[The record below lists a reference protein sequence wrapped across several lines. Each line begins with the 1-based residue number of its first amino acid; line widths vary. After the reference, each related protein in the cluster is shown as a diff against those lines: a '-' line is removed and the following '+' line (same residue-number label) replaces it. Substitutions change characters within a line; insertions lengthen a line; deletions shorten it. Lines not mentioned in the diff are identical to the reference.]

1 MRSPRSRFVR
11 PAAMLVLALGTAGL
25 SGPAAG
31 QTHAGGLDRALAAP
45 LIGFGAAA
53 TVSGNEIFVSRPGEF
68 VAFPMPGSEA
78 GSVHVFRRGAD
89 GWSEVAA
96 IPAPSGTYGDGFGTA
111 LDVVGDIL
119 VVGAPKENQGRGAAY
134 IFVREGAGW
143 SYFERLEAPDAMP
156 GDEFGSA
163 IVIGADAQS
172 GLIGAPGRGAG
183 GAVFAYA
190 GGAAGLTATELTGSD
205 APADARFGAS
215 LSLEGNLAL
224 VGAPGPFT
232 LSQYGTPAPPQAGTG
247 YVFRRARSGTA
258 WEEEAR
264 LTHTGG
270 MVAGLS
276 ALLLNGEAYLGSP
289 FGNQAQGAVFR
300 FAPDAD
306 GAWSQTEALA
316 AASPGATAFFGY
328 SLAGAGGRLVV
339 GAPGRNGFAG
349 AAHVFAA
356 GDDGDWNEEAM
367 LQAETRGLMGFMG
380 NAVAGGDGLAV
391 VGAPGSEF
399 FEGIGF
405 VFERDGGEWSE
416 AAPIHEAESG
426 LAAVTGE
433 EQRCSDAGM
442 VAGFDCS
449 EVDLVSFLPAREVG
463 GGRGIMVSDIWG
475 WVDPQTGREYAIL
488 GRFDGTSFVDVT
500 DAGNPVYLGNLPLT
514 EGAMPNLWRD
524 MKVYADHTFIVADN
538 AGEHGMQVFDLT
550 RLRDVTNPP
559 VEFDEDAHYA
569 EFASAHNIVINEASG
584 FAYVVGGSGGGETCG
599 GALHMV
605 DIRDPRN
612 PTFAGCF
619 ADPETGNNG
628 SGGYTHDAQCVIYE
642 GPDADH
648 AGREVCFNAS
658 ATKLGIGDVT
668 DKDNPTPISNAA
680 YPNVAY
686 SHQGW
691 LSEDQRYFYLNDE
704 LDELSG
710 GTTGTRTLVWD
721 VQDLDDPVLV
731 NEFVQDNE
739 ASDHNLY
746 IRDNLMYQSNYVSGL
761 RIFDISDPE
770 NPVPAGFFDTVP
782 GSPDTPG
789 FAGSWSN
796 YPFFPSG
803 NIIVSSMRE
812 GLFVLKKREPA
823 LVP

>member
-1 MRSPRSRFVR
+1 MRPRC
-11 PAAMLVLALGTAGL
+11 LALLVPLIPLVAAVAG
-25 SGPAAG
+25 PVAA
-31 QTHAGGLDRALAAP
+31 QTHAGSLNHAAGAP

-53 TVSGNEIFVSRPGEF
+53 AVSGDEIFVSRPGEF
-68 VAFPMPGSEA
+68 AAFPMPGSEP
-78 GSVHVFRRGAD
+78 GSVHIFRRGED
-89 GWSEVAA
+89 GWVEVAA
-96 IPAPSGTYGDGFGTA
+96 IPAPSGVYGDGFGEA
-111 LDVVGDIL
+111 LAVEGDIL
-119 VVGAPKENQGRGAAY
+119 VVGAPKENEGRGAAY
-134 IFVREGAGW
+134 VFVREGGIW
-143 SYFERLEAPDAMP
+143 SSRERLEAPDAVP
-156 GDEFGSA
+156 GDAFGSSVA
-163 IVIGADAQS
+163 VGAGAQF
-172 GLIGAPGRGAG
+172 GVIGAPGRGAG
-183 GAVFAYA
+183 GSVFAYVQSDM
-190 GGAAGLTATELTGSD
+190 GLTSVELTGSD
-205 APADARFGAS
+205 APADARFGAAVS
-215 LSLEGNLAL
+215 IEGDLAL
-224 VGAPGPFT
+224 VGAPGPFA
-232 LSQYGTPAPPQAGTG
+232 LSQFTPPAPPQAGTG
-247 YVFRRARSGTA
+247 YVFRRSGTE
-258 WEEEAR
+258 WDEVAR
-264 LTHTGG
+264 LTPAGG
-270 MVAGLS
+270 AVAGLS
-276 ALLLNGEAYLGSP
+276 AVLAGGEAFLGSP
-289 FGNQAQGAVFR
+289 LANQAQGAVFR
-300 FAPDAD
+300 FSADAD
-306 GAWSQTEALA
+306 GAWSRAGTIA
-316 AASPGATAFFGY
+316 AASPSPAAFFGY
-328 SLAGAGGRLVV
+328 ALAGAGGRLVV
-339 GAPGRNGFAG
+339 GAPGTNAFAG
-349 AAHVFAA
+349 AAHVLRA
-356 GDDGDWNEEAM
+356 GDDGEWSEET
-367 LQAETRGLMGFMG
+367 LLEGETRGLMGFMG
-380 NAVAGGDGLAV
+380 NSVAGGDGFAV

-405 VFERDGGEWSE
+405 VFERDAGGTWSE
-416 AAPIHEAESG
+416 AAPIHETELG
-426 LAAVTGE
+426 LAAVRGE
-433 EQRCSDAGM
+433 EMRCSDDGT

-475 WVDPQTGREYAIL
+475 WADPQTGREYAIL
-488 GRFDGTSFVDVT
+488 GRFDGTSFIDVT

-524 MKVYADHTFIVADN
+524 MKVHADHTFIVADN

-605 DIRDPRN
+605 DVRDPRN

-619 ADPETGNNG
+619 ADPETGNAG
-628 SGGYTHDAQCVIYE
+628 SGGYTHDAQCVMYE
-642 GPDADH
+642 GPDEDH
-648 AGREVCFNAS
+648 AGKEVCFNAS

-721 VQDLDDPVLV
+721 VADLDDPVLV
-731 NEFVQDNE
+731 REFVQDNA

-746 IRDNLMYQSNYVSGL
+746 IRDDLMYQSNYVSGL

-782 GSPDTPG
+782 GSPDAPG

-812 GLFVLKKREPA
+812 GLFVLRKREPA

>member
-1 MRSPRSRFVR
+1 M
-11 PAAMLVLALGTAGL
+11 
-25 SGPAAG
+25 
-31 QTHAGGLDRALAAP
+31 
-45 LIGFGAAA
+45 
-53 TVSGNEIFVSRPGEF
+53 
-68 VAFPMPGSEA
+68 
-78 GSVHVFRRGAD
+78 
-89 GWSEVAA
+89 
-96 IPAPSGTYGDGFGTA
+96 
-111 LDVVGDIL
+111 
-119 VVGAPKENQGRGAAY
+119 
-134 IFVREGAGW
+134 
-143 SYFERLEAPDAMP
+143 
-156 GDEFGSA
+156 
-163 IVIGADAQS
+163 
-172 GLIGAPGRGAG
+172 
-183 GAVFAYA
+183 
-190 GGAAGLTATELTGSD
+190 
-205 APADARFGAS
+205 
-215 LSLEGNLAL
+215 
-224 VGAPGPFT
+224 
-232 LSQYGTPAPPQAGTG
+232 
-247 YVFRRARSGTA
+247 
-258 WEEEAR
+258 
-264 LTHTGG
+264 
-270 MVAGLS
+270 
-276 ALLLNGEAYLGSP
+276 
-289 FGNQAQGAVFR
+289 
-300 FAPDAD
+300 
-306 GAWSQTEALA
+306 GAWSQTGTIA
-316 AASPGATAFFGY
+316 AASPSPAAFFGY
-328 SLAGAGGRLVV
+328 ALAGAGGRLVV
-339 GAPGRNGFAG
+339 GAPGTNAFAG
-349 AAHVFAA
+349 AAHVLGA
-356 GDDGDWNEEAM
+356 GDDGEWSEETL
-367 LQAETRGLMGFMG
+367 LQGETRGLMGFMG

-405 VFERDGGEWSE
+405 VFERDAGGTWSE
-416 AAPIHEAESG
+416 AAPIHETELG
-426 LAAVTGE
+426 LAAVRGE
-433 EQRCSDAGM
+433 EMRCSDDGT

-475 WVDPQTGREYAIL
+475 WVDAQTGREYAIL
-488 GRFDGTSFVDVT
+488 GRFDGTSFIDVT

-559 VEFDEDAHYA
+559 VDFDEDAHYA

-619 ADPETGNNG
+619 ADPETGNAG
-628 SGGYTHDAQCVIYE
+628 SGGYTHDAQCVMYE
-642 GPDADH
+642 GPDEDH
-648 AGREVCFNAS
+648 VGKEVCFNAS

-721 VQDLDDPVLV
+721 VADLDDPVLV
-731 NEFVQDNE
+731 REFVQDNA

-782 GSPDTPG
+782 GSPDAPG

-812 GLFVLKKREPA
+812 GLFVLRKREPA

>member
-1 MRSPRSRFVR
+1 MRSHPSLFSYAGSVVLLLATGL
-11 PAAMLVLALGTAGL
+11 PGPVAA
-25 SGPAAG
+25 
-31 QTHAGGLDRALAAP
+31 QTHAGGLSNAAPAP

-53 TVSGNEIFVSRPGEF
+53 AVSGDEIFVSRPGEF
-68 VAFPMPGSEA
+68 SAFPMPGSEP

-89 GWSEVAA
+89 GWAEVAA
-96 IPAPSGTYGDGFGTA
+96 IDAPSGVYGDGFGTA
-111 LDVVGDIL
+111 LAVEGDVL
-119 VVGAPKENQGRGAAY
+119 VVGAPKENESRGAAY
-134 IFVREGAGW
+134 VFVREGDVW
-143 SYFERLEAPDAMP
+143 SFWEKLEAPDAMP
-156 GDEFGSA
+156 GDAYGSSVAMGVGAQFG
-163 IVIGADAQS
+163 V
-172 GLIGAPGRGAG
+172 IGAPGRGASG
-183 GAVFAYA
+183 SAFAYVQSDM
-190 GGAAGLTATELTGSD
+190 GLASVELTGSD
-205 APADARFGAS
+205 APAGARFGAAVS
-215 LSLEGNLAL
+215 IEGDLAL
-224 VGAPGPFT
+224 VGAPGPFA
-232 LSQYGTPAPPQAGTG
+232 LSQFAAPSPPQAGTG
-247 YVFRRARSGTA
+247 YVFRRSGTA
-258 WEEEAR
+258 WDEVAR
-264 LTHTGG
+264 LTPAGG
-270 MVAGLS
+270 VVAGLS
-276 ALLLNGEAYLGSP
+276 AVLLDGEAYLGSP
-289 FGNQAQGAVFR
+289 LGNQAQGAVFR
-300 FAPDAD
+300 FGADAD
-306 GAWSQTEALA
+306 GAWSQTGTIG
-316 AASPGATAFFGY
+316 AASPAPAAFFGY
-328 SLAGAGGRLVV
+328 SLARAGGRLVV
-339 GAPGRNGFAG
+339 GAPGTNAFAG
-349 AAHVFAA
+349 AAHVLGA
-356 GDDGDWNEEAM
+356 GDGGEWSEEAV
-367 LQAETRGLMGFMG
+367 LQGETRGLMGFMG
-380 NAVAGGDGLAV
+380 NSVAGGDGFAV

-405 VFERDGGEWSE
+405 VFERDAGGVWGE
-416 AAPIHEAESG
+416 AAPIHETESG

-433 EQRCSDAGM
+433 EQRCSDDGM

-449 EVDLVSFLPAREVG
+449 EVDLVSFLPARELG
-463 GGRGIMVSDIWG
+463 GARGIMVSDIWG

-488 GRFDGTSFVDVT
+488 GRFDGTSFIDVT

-524 MKVYADHTFIVADN
+524 MKVHADHTFIVADN

-559 VEFDEDAHYA
+559 VDFDEDALYT

-619 ADPETGNNG
+619 ADPETGNAG

-642 GPDADH
+642 GPDEDH
-648 AGREVCFNAS
+648 AGKEVCFNAS

-668 DKDNPTPISNAA
+668 DKENPTPISNAA

-721 VQDLDDPVLV
+721 VADLDDPVLV
-731 NEFVQDNE
+731 REFVQDNA

-746 IRDNLMYQSNYVSGL
+746 IRGDLMYQSNYVSGL

-770 NPVPAGFFDTVP
+770 NPVPAGFFDTVR
-782 GSPDTPG
+782 GSPDAPG

-812 GLFVLKKREPA
+812 GLFVLRKRETA